1 MLGVGRDRESRPTA
15 CTERCDTHSSS
26 SAHKPRWLQGW
37 RTTTSSLGNLCHCLT
52 ALVGKHTSPL
62 SSLTPPLS
70 LMKLFPLIP
79 PYFAASH
86 FPPYAASS
94 PPPPCKKPTKKPT
107 PFWMK
112 AFHKVLLFSP
122 SFSHSH
128 THTHTHTPRPPLT
141 VGWGSGAVRAAWVGW
156 AGQRRAGKHREWFRD
171 GYTPITPPSPM

>member
-1 MLGVGRDRESRPTA
+1 MRADPLPAPSCATPTA
-15 CTERCDTHSSS
+15 PAALTNLDGCRMAHHHHLSGQPVPLPHRPCWKTHLPSIQPKSPS
-26 SAHKPRWLQGW
+26 LPVKP
-37 RTTTSSLGNLCHCLT
+37 
-52 ALVGKHTSPL
+52 
-62 SSLTPPLS
+62 
-70 LMKLFPLIP
+70 FPLIP

-86 FPPYAASS
+86 FPPCASS
-94 PPPPCKKPTKKPT
+94 PPHPPCKKPTKKPT

-156 AGQRRAGKHREWFRD
+156 AGQRRAGKHRE
-171 GYTPITPPSPM
+171 